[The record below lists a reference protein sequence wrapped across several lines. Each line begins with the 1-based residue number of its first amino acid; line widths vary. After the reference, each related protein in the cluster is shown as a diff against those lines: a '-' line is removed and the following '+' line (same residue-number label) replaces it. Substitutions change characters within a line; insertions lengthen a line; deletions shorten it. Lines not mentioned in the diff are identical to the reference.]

1 MPQFMEKD
9 PNSKRDFSV
18 DLSGVLPTGVTISTV
33 TWVVPSGLV
42 SEAVSNTTTVATI
55 RLSGGTLGET
65 YQVVCRTTWSNS
77 EIDDR
82 TIKIRLVSK

>member
-9 PNSKRDFSV
+9 PNAKRDFTV
-18 DLSGVLPTGVTISTV
+18 DLSGVLPSGVTISSVAWTV
-33 TWVVPSGLV
+33 PTGLT
-42 SEAVSNTTTVATI
+42 SEAVSNTTTTATI

-65 YQVVCRTTWSNS
+65 YQVVCRTTWSNA

-82 TIKIRLVSK
+82 TIKIRVVSK